1 MARQPPPAAGV
12 AGGPRVS
19 SRAIKPPSRLVEA
32 PEDLRL
38 ARAGVSG
45 SGGGGT
51 GAGPGTAS
59 RQGGGTKRDA
69 GSSQPKPRSR
79 ARVHGGGGSSLP
91 SGGGGMYAPAGYLGG
106 EHAGLFNM
114 NRPFAAPFRGAPP
127 LNPLAAPSWSVPPMS
142 APSARDAA
150 SALDAVSSRWSR
162 AAGGAGAGAG
172 AGAGVGV
179 SVGAGAGALPAAAA
193 AGGGFPSGGNGPSTN
208 GFLWEPITVQD
219 ESGAPQ
225 TLFEGP
231 AVEDG
236 HGADMPLPP
245 TLDLFDL
252 FAM

>member
-1 MARQPPPAAGV
+1 MARQPPPPTGA

-38 ARAGVSG
+38 ARAGQLP
-45 SGGGGT
+45 
-51 GAGPGTAS
+51 GAGAGAGV
-59 RQGGGTKRDA
+59 RQGGGTKRDS
-69 GSSQPKPRSR
+69 GSSHSKPRSR
-79 ARVHGGGGSSLP
+79 ARVHGGGGGSSHP
-91 SGGGGMYAPAGYLGG
+91 SAGGGMYASAGYLGG

-127 LNPLAAPSWSVPPMS
+127 LNPLAASSWSVAPPLS

-162 AAGGAGAGAG
+162 AGAGASMG

-179 SVGAGAGALPAAAA
+179 GASALPPAAA
-193 AGGGFPSGGNGPSTN
+193 AGGGFPSDGNGPSTN

-219 ESGAPQ
+219 ASGAPQ

-231 AVEDG
+231 TVEDG

>member
-1 MARQPPPAAGV
+1 MARQPPPPAGV

-79 ARVHGGGGSSLP
+79 ARVHGGGGGSSHP
-91 SGGGGMYAPAGYLGG
+91 SAGGGMYASAGYLGG

-172 AGAGVGV
+172 AGVGVGV
-179 SVGAGAGALPAAAA
+179 GAGALPAAAAA

-219 ESGAPQ
+219 ASGAPQ

-231 AVEDG
+231 TVEDG

>member
-1 MARQPPPAAGV
+1 MAAAAPARARRLRGKGV
-12 AGGPRVS
+12 APS
-19 SRAIKPPSRLVEA
+19 ATRARHIPSR
-32 PEDLRL
+32 
-38 ARAGVSG
+38 
-45 SGGGGT
+45 
-51 GAGPGTAS
+51 GAGNPNPNPH
-59 RQGGGTKRDA
+59 
-69 GSSQPKPRSR
+69 PKLSLTLNPNPKLSLTLNPNPKLSLSLTLSVPLPLTR
-79 ARVHGGGGSSLP
+79 ARVHGARASLP

-114 NRPFAAPFRGAPP
+114 NRPFAAAPFRSAPP
-127 LNPLAAPSWSVPPMS
+127 LNPLAAPAWSVPPLS

-162 AAGGAGAGAG
+162 AAGGVGAGAG
-172 AGAGVGV
+172 AGMGVGV
-179 SVGAGAGALPAAAA
+179 GALPPAAAD
-193 AGGGFPSGGNGPSTN
+193 GGGFPSGGPSTN

-231 AVEDG
+231 TVEDG
-236 HGADMPLPP
+236 LAADMPLPP